1 MEGLTRDDSSEIA
14 FVVAC
19 YLANAIDTAELRRW
33 AEHVVASRGA
43 FPAYVLDL
51 LDFDAPR
58 FHVYRVLGFTPDRGL
73 SGEESAAI
81 SGLAYARGRAVHDG
95 PTREAA
101 SRALARRPEIGQEFA
116 RVFPFVGE
124 IGPGS

>member
-33 AEHVVASRGA
+33 AEHVVASRD
-43 FPAYVLDL
+43 AYPGYVIDL
-51 LDFDAPR
+51 MDFEAPR
-58 FHVYRVLGFTPDRGL
+58 FHVYRVLGFTP
-73 SGEESAAI
+73 SGDFSEAESAAI
-81 SGLAYARGRAVHDG
+81 SGIAYARGRAVHDG